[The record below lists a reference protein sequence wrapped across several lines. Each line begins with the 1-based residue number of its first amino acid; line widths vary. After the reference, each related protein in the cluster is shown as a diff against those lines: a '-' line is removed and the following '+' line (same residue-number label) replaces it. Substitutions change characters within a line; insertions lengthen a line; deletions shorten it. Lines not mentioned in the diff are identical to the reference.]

1 MANEYFSPA
10 ILRCFA
16 EQGKDLRLMD
26 TAHLCSLCCNTLS
39 GKGRYVKI
47 EGEGMNEKG
56 ESHAHHVSKSDPGE

>member
-1 MANEYFSPA
+1 MCKPDMGGYIEQHTCSPT
-10 ILRCFA
+10 LNSNPP
-16 EQGKDLRLMD
+16 M
-26 TAHLCSLCCNTLS
+26 SYTLS

>member
-1 MANEYFSPA
+1 VRKACEAQLNKQ
-10 ILRCFA
+10 LLKVR
-16 EQGKDLRLMD
+16 
-26 TAHLCSLCCNTLS
+26 AHVLVVAFYTLS